1 MEYTKEFLLNH
12 IANLEK
18 QLDSHKR
25 QIVTLETRLRYAYSQ
40 VEDEA
45 ISEDQLELDCE

>member
-18 QLDSHKR
+18 QLDLHKR
-25 QIVTLETRLRYAYSQ
+25 QIVLLENRLRYANSE
-40 VEDEA
+40 VDK
-45 ISEDQLELDCE
+45 INEDQLELDCE

>member
-18 QLDSHKR
+18 QLESHKR
-25 QIVTLETRLRYAYSQ
+25 QIVTLETRLKYAYSK
-40 VEDEA
+40 VEDDS
-45 ISEDQLELDCE
+45 IHEDQLELDCE

>member
-1 MEYTKEFLLNH
+1 MEYTKEYLLKH

-25 QIVTLETRLRYAYSQ
+25 QIVLLERRLRFAYSQ
-40 VEDEA
+40 VVDVTVN
-45 ISEDQLELDCE
+45 EDQLELDCE

>member
-25 QIVTLETRLRYAYSQ
+25 QIILLERRLRFAYSQ
-40 VEDEA
+40 VEDVA
-45 ISEDQLELDCE
+45 VNEDQLELDCE

>member
-1 MEYTKEFLLNH
+1 VEYTKEFLLNH

-25 QIVTLETRLRYAYSQ
+25 QIILLERRLRFAYSK
-40 VEDEA
+40 VEDNT
-45 ISEDQLELDCE
+45 INEDQLELDCE